1 LMVETALIAAAGTA
15 AGIGLASLAA
25 GVSREGALRGADI
38 QIEFTPDWRF
48 ACAAAALGAIAAFVS
63 GIVPALATSRMNL
76 SDAMRAGQSATPQLR
91 LRSLM
96 VVAQIAVSVILL
108 FGAFVFIR
116 NLTHVLRFDPGFDAA
131 HTLQFDLTTTDPK
144 IYPVALRE
152 KVYRELEAS
161 PGVEAVSWAWYMPF
175 NFSYSD
181 YHLRRTDTAD
191 SPPFPAPAHGI

>member
-1 LMVETALIAAAGTA
+1 
-15 AGIGLASLAA
+15 AA
-25 GVSREGALRGADI
+25 GVLRKFALRGAYFYF
-38 QIEFTPDWRF
+38 EFTPDWRF

-63 GIVPALATSRMNL
+63 GIVPALASSRMDL
-76 SDAMRAGQSATPQLR
+76 SNAMRASQSTTPRLR
-91 LRSLM
+91 LRSLL
-96 VVAQIAVSVILL
+96 VVAQIACSVVLL

-152 KVYRELEAS
+152 KVYRELETH

-175 NFSYSD
+175 NFSYGG
-181 YHLRRTDTAD
+181 YHLRRAGAAD
-191 SPPFPAPAHGI
+191 APVF